1 MPVRRISTRSQ
12 ADDWMRMLTRD
23 RRTAVKL
30 ALIALAAAFALLGA
44 GARTAAAAPA
54 ATAKVTNTCWQD
66 VVNDWLDHNGTI
78 QNTYPIPC
86 YTQAIQHL
94 SGYADIQGYSNVI
107 DDIHRALLAAIH
119 QDQRGGPPT
128 SGLSGPGG
136 NNGGGGKSGGGTH
149 SRGWVQSV
157 ADAVGPGNARSIPLP
172 LLVLGALALLL
183 LLAAAGTWFAKRLQA
198 RRIAPAPAPAR
209 APQQRR

>member
-1 MPVRRISTRSQ
+1 MPVRRASTWPQ
-12 ADDWMRMLTRD
+12 ADDWMRMQTRD
-23 RRTAVKL
+23 RRTARLVL
-30 ALIALAAAFALLGA
+30 VALAAAFALLGA
-44 GARTAAAAPA
+44 GAGTAAAAPA

-66 VVNDWLDHNGTI
+66 VVNDWLNHNGTI

-128 SGLSGPGG
+128 SGLSGPNSPGG
-136 NNGGGGKSGGGTH
+136 GGGGGNGGGHGGG
-149 SRGWVQSV
+149 WIQSV
-157 ADAVGPGNARSIPLP
+157 ADAIGPGNARSIPLP

-209 APQQRR
+209 APQQPR